1 MLLNIF
7 LYTSRF
13 IFSGFLFHKG
23 RPSLEN
29 KVHYQIFHLVIAD
42 IGLNP
47 SSHPSVSFCSV
58 IDSGFTH
65 PFLWMWEVG
74 SVG

>member
-1 MLLNIF
+1 MF
-7 LYTSRF
+7 SYTFSHF
-13 IFSGFLFHKG
+13 IFSSFLFHNLEDQ
-23 RPSLEN
+23 SLEN

-47 SSHPSVSFCSV
+47 SSHSSVSSCSV